1 MVNNCMALISPPVML
16 TETPNTHVH
25 GSLLRKAGHK
35 VIHINR
41 KPTTKERKKIIHDTN
56 SGHPEL

>member
-1 MVNNCMALISPPVML
+1 ML

-35 VIHINR
+35 VIRINR
-41 KPTTKERKKIIHDTN
+41 MPTTKERKKIMQNTN